1 MDFDQLLK
9 QRELDNSNKINERS
23 RESRYAIMRNSKEKK
38 GQNDT
43 NFYYSKDE
51 EVKIAGDYH
60 GVRIFVTDSVQ
71 KQNGSK

>member
-1 MDFDQLLK
+1 MEEEFCLYIGLFLYQSSLLSVPSVAFQKFVENLKNVQNVK
-9 QRELDNSNKINERS
+9 QGGER
-23 RESRYAIMRNSKEKK
+23 
-38 GQNDT
+38 
-43 NFYYSKDE
+43 DE

>member
-1 MDFDQLLK
+1 
-9 QRELDNSNKINERS
+9 
-23 RESRYAIMRNSKEKK
+23 MRNSKEKK

-43 NFYYSKDE
+43 NFYYSRDE

>member
-1 MDFDQLLK
+1 MDFDQLLQ

-60 GVRIFVTDSVQ
+60 GVRIFVTHSVQ